1 VSWSISEP
9 ENIIMK
15 PTPFH
20 PRTSELLDSYDWGE
34 WSGYLSA
41 NVYDLDHTHEYLAIR
56 TSCGVFDTSPLYK
69 YQIQG
74 RDALKLIN
82 RVVTQDASRYAVGKS
97 MYTPWCDDQGK
108 IIDDGIVARLAEDT
122 FRLTAAEPTL
132 FWLEDN
138 AINLAVSIEDIT
150 ERYAI
155 MALQGPYSREVL
167 KRLTKADVDGLKY
180 FGLMDL
186 ELAGLPITLSR
197 TGYTGDLGY
206 ELWVEP
212 DNAVALWDAVFEVG
226 VDYRIRPFGEYA
238 LDMARLEAGM
248 LLAKVDFNSS
258 KKVMYEHEKSTP
270 LELGLGWAV
279 KLDKEYFVGQKA
291 LIEDKKAGLKWNT
304 VGLEIDLKSLESIYA
319 RYGMPLYLP
328 YQSWGQAVP
337 VYSRGKL
344 IGKATSGTW
353 SPMLKKYIAI
363 ARINPR
369 YSKWGSLVEME
380 VTVDAEHHNA
390 RAKIVKKPFFNPPRK
405 TS

>member
-1 VSWSISEP
+1 
-9 ENIIMK
+9 MK

-20 PRTSELLDSYDWGE
+20 PRTSELIESYDWGE

-41 NVYDLDHTHEYLAIR
+41 NVYDLERTHEYLAIR

-74 RDALKLIN
+74 PGALKLIN
-82 RVVTQDASRYAVGKS
+82 RVITQDVSRYSVGKS

-108 IIDDGIVARLAEDT
+108 IIDDGIVAWVAEQS
-122 FRLTAAEPTL
+122 FRMTAAEPTL

-138 AINLAVSIEDIT
+138 AVNLDVSIEDIT
-150 ERYAI
+150 EAYAI
-155 MALQGPYSREVL
+155 MALQGPYSRDVL

-180 FGLMDL
+180 FSLMNI

-212 DNAVALWDAVFEVG
+212 DNAVSLWDAVFEVG
-226 VDYRIRPFGEYA
+226 EDYRIRPFGDYA

-270 LELGLGWAV
+270 LELGLGWTV
-279 KLDKEYFVGQKA
+279 KLDKDYFVGQKA

-304 VGLEIDLKSLESIYA
+304 VGLEIDLKSLEAIYA

-328 YQSWGQAVP
+328 YQSWGEAVP
-337 VYSRGKL
+337 VYSREKL

-363 ARINPR
+363 ARINPQYAKR
-369 YSKWGSLVEME
+369 GNQVEME
-380 VTVDAEHHNA
+380 VTVDAERHNA
-390 RAKIVKKPFFNPPRK
+390 RAKVVKMPFFNPARK